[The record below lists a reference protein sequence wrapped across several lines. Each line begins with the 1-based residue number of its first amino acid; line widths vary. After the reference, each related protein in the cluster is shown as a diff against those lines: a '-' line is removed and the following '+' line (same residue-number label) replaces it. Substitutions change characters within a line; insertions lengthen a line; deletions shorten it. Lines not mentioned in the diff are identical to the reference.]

1 MDTAGFSELLKGLQ
15 GFTMVAYSPRLWL
28 IGRWCDYSFITVAS
42 SVSVSCTANG
52 NIRNVSA
59 YVSLDA
65 NHNKVISLAFCN
77 ALASLEE
84 AT

>member
-15 GFTMVAYSPRLWL
+15 GFTMVVKHAQPASE
-28 IGRWCDYSFITVAS
+28 CDYSFITVAS